1 MKVAIISDVWIPIVG
16 GGQVHVENLCKSLI
30 KNHKVEIDLFVRSLR
45 WDDGKI
51 YDQDEILLDWKL
63 RVLRCGR
70 PKEFFNFR
78 ERILSIFSIF
88 LRIIKENKV
97 QKYKLIHAQAFL
109 WLLSGKL
116 ASIYLKIPILWTVHW
131 ANLLDKWDKTPFY
144 FIEKF
149 LLTQIRYDTL
159 ITVWSSFLQYSNIN
173 KNVVVIPNWVNREEF
188 ENIQVEKRGDIF
200 KILFVG
206 RLEWTKG
213 IDILIEAIHRIDKGI
228 LDEKGVEFHIIWYGY
243 QENEYKE
250 LVKKYDLRKYI
261 HFRWKITWENLIKEY
276 KESNLFV
283 MPSRTE
289 GFGITVI
296 EAMISRIPVIATRC
310 GWPEDIIE
318 NWFNWF
324 LIEKENAWELS
335 EKMAE
340 FIEWR
345 IENLE
350 EIIENWYET
359 VVKNYTWE
367 KASDLTFSEYLK
379 IIK

>member
-1 MKVAIISDVWIPIVG
+1 MKIAIISDVWIPIVG

-30 KNHKVEIDLFVRSLR
+30 MNHDVEIDLFVRSLR

-63 RVLRCGR
+63 RVFRCGR

-88 LRIIKENKV
+88 LRIIKENKI
-97 QKYKLIHAQAFL
+97 QRYKLIHAQAFL

-131 ANLLDKWDKTPFY
+131 ANLLDKGEKSLFY
-144 FIEKF
+144 YIEKW
-149 LLTQIRYDTL
+149 LLTDIHYDAE
-159 ITVWSSFLQYSNIN
+159 ITVGSSFLRYPNVN

-188 ENIQVEKRGDIF
+188 EKVKTEKRRDVF

-213 IDILIEAIHRIDKGI
+213 IDILIEAIRKIDKNI
-228 LDEKGVEFHIIWYGY
+228 LDKKKVEFHIVWYGY

-250 LVKKYDLRKYI
+250 LIRKYDLWKYI

-276 KESNLFV
+276 KESNLFIL
-283 MPSRTE
+283 PSRTE
-289 GFGITVI
+289 GFGITII

-310 GWPEDIIE
+310 GWPEDIIQ

-350 EIIENWYET
+350 EIIENWYKT
-359 VVKNYTWE
+359 VVERYTWDRV
-367 KASDLTFSEYLK
+367 SDLTFSEYVK
-379 IIK
+379 IV